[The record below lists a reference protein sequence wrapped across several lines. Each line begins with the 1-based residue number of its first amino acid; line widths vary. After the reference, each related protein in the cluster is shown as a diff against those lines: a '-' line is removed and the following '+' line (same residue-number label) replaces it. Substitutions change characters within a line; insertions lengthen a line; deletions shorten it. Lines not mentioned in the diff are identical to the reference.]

1 MLMSSLHV
9 YFKLYC
15 YILHQSKPVL
25 LLTTPAIIS
34 WDLVTKAY
42 FDGLTKLQTTS
53 YYLVQV
59 KKDHL

>member
-1 MLMSSLHV
+1 MLMASLHV

-34 WDLVTKAY
+34 WDLVAKAY
-42 FDGLTKLQTTS
+42 FDGLTKLPTTS